1 MHSPPGTDLN
11 FFPAIFYCFHH
22 LLIYNCSVRN
32 CSLGFGYSALFCTLS
47 SAIPRPHKVPLM
59 VRDIRNQERNLL
71 QRWDSNEEDEEELKE
86 LITSSPVSN
95 NHMQM
100 CSVFECVTDTA
111 KTLLISYV
119 LWPPSHFRFKLQII
133 FEYLSIPGQK

>member
-1 MHSPPGTDLN
+1 M
-11 FFPAIFYCFHH
+11 
-22 LLIYNCSVRN
+22 YNCSVCN
-32 CSLGFGYSALFCTLS
+32 CSLGFGYGALFCTLS

-95 NHMQM
+95 DHMQM
-100 CSVFECVTDTA
+100 CSVCECVTDTA
-111 KTLLISYV
+111 KPFLLVMYCGHLPTSNSNSNCI
-119 LWPPSHFRFKLQII
+119 
-133 FEYLSIPGQK
+133 